1 MNIMCMRYERRKEG
15 LKGGKT
21 SVWGNVYDVTNIF
34 EGEIKK
40 RDLATCNENHSLIE
54 GKTRG

>member
-1 MNIMCMRYERRKEG
+1 MCMRYERRKEG

-40 RDLATCNENHSLIE
+40 RDLATCIENHSLIE